1 MRTTI
6 RISINEQWM
15 GKGLQNDKHRKR
27 TTTSMGK
34 EFGAY
39 DEVSLSSF
47 VIEWGVLVVL
57 PV

>member
-1 MRTTI
+1 
-6 RISINEQWM
+6 M